1 MSTEVVLFMSGILSK
16 QKDNEF
22 VEKLIIN
29 KFLSDDL
36 SADECTRGLLISK
49 CLLQYEDIEFTKGL
63 VRRFHDIFCIR
74 NGHFDLSRVGMAYV
88 DCPVVSFPL
97 NVFGA
102 LNAEEESEWNRITT
116 LELPVYV
123 KNYRHQHVK
132 SPNFIWVII
141 RSPMPVLSVFVKHY
155 RHQHV
160 KSPNLIW
167 LVIRSP
173 MPVLLVYVKHYRHQH
188 VKSPHLICVVI
199 RSPMPVLLVS
209 VKHYKYQHGKYGEPF
224 VPKLSLVS
232 DETQSLELSTNRVL
246 KSI

>member
-1 MSTEVVLFMSGILSK
+1 MSV
-16 QKDNEF
+16 
-22 VEKLIIN
+22 
-29 KFLSDDL
+29 
-36 SADECTRGLLISK
+36 
-49 CLLQYEDIEFTKGL
+49 
-63 VRRFHDIFCIR
+63 
-74 NGHFDLSRVGMAYV
+74 
-88 DCPVVSFPL
+88 
-97 NVFGA
+97 
-102 LNAEEESEWNRITT
+102 
-116 LELPVYV
+116 LPVYV
-123 KNYRHQHVK
+123 KN
-132 SPNFIWVII
+132 
-141 RSPMPVLSVFVKHY
+141 Y

-199 RSPMPVLLVS
+199 RSPMPMLSVS
-209 VKHYKYQHGKYGEPF
+209 VMHYKYQHGKYGEPF

>member
-49 CLLQYEDIEFTKGL
+49 CLLQYEDIEFAKGI

-74 NGHFDLSRVGMAYV
+74 NGRFDLSRVGMAYV
-88 DCPVVSFPL
+88 DCPVVSFTL

-116 LELPVYV
+116 LELSGGEVTDAGIASLCQELQTPTCKVTELHLGHNQITDAGV
-123 KNYRHQHVK
+123 VSLCQALQAPTCKVTELDLVGNQITDAGVASLCQALQTPTCKVTALNLRGNQITDAGVVSLCEALQIPTWK
-132 SPNFIWVII
+132 VWGAICAKII
-141 RSPMPVLSVFVKHY
+141 TR
-155 RHQHV
+155 
-160 KSPNLIW
+160 
-167 LVIRSP
+167 
-173 MPVLLVYVKHYRHQH
+173 
-188 VKSPHLICVVI
+188 
-199 RSPMPVLLVS
+199 
-209 VKHYKYQHGKYGEPF
+209 
-224 VPKLSLVS
+224 
-232 DETQSLELSTNRVL
+232 
-246 KSI
+246 